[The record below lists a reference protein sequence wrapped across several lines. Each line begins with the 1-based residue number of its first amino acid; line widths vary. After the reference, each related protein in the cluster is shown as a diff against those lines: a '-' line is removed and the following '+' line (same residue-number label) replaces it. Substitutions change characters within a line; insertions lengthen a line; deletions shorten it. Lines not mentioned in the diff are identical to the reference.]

1 MLGELQ
7 QIFWR
12 RVHLSEALKRKQRK
26 MKTQTK
32 TLIAALGAVLFIAAP
47 AVANAERVY
56 FLVGTRHV
64 YRVGNDEYARV
75 DDRKVIEQN
84 YADQVAKDQEEY
96 DKLIQGGST
105 PEKEGPDFNKALED
119 LATERDNQLG
129 AIYEK
134 ADEEA
139 VRHPEL
145 RVEGDGPYQVMG
157 VEMHVRYQREV
168 IENIV
173 VDAPWQGYEVVER
186 PYGWEYGTV
195 YAPTEFVRVYGGWH
209 AQYVAD
215 GRPAY
220 IGIVG
225 HRGEVKVVGL
235 GRGDHGEFVRG
246 PLPRD
251 SRIGGKAEAPRA
263 GNAGYKPYKPLSNSK
278 PSFEGQ
284 GVSAEPGKATGKK
297 PNPSNV
303 PGQTKTNPPKPPVKQ
318 NPPAKNTPPPTKKK

>member
-1 MLGELQ
+1 
-7 QIFWR
+7 
-12 RVHLSEALKRKQRK
+12 
-26 MKTQTK
+26 MKAQTK

-75 DDRKVIEQN
+75 DDRKAIEQK

-96 DKLIQGGST
+96 EKLIQDGST
-105 PEKEGPDFNKALED
+105 PEKEGPEFNKALDD
-119 LATERDNQLG
+119 LATERDTQLG
-129 AIYEK
+129 AIYEM

-145 RVEGDGPYQVMG
+145 KVEGDGPYQVMG

-173 VDAPWQGYEVVER
+173 VDAPWQGYEVVEQ

-209 AQYVAD
+209 AQYIAD

-220 IGIVG
+220 VGIVG
-225 HRGEVKVVGL
+225 RRGEVKVMAL
-235 GRGDHGEFVRG
+235 GRGDHGEFLRG

-251 SRIGGKAEAPRA
+251 SRIRGKAYGPGR
-263 GNAGYKPYKPLSNSK
+263 NQSIDKPNKQVSSANS
-278 PSFEGQ
+278 GTGAQ
-284 GVSAEPGKATGKK
+284 GTTVEPGKGPGTK
-297 PNPSNV
+297 PNLSNAS
-303 PGQTKTNPPKPPVKQ
+303 GQIKPNLPKPPVRQ
-318 NPPAKNTPPPTKKK
+318 NPPAKNPTPPTKKK